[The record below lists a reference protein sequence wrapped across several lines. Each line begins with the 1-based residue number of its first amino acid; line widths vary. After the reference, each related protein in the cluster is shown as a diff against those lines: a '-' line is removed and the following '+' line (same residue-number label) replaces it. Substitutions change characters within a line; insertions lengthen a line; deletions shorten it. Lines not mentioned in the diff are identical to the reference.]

1 MNGLV
6 KKFFEFAIGNGI
18 VIILGIVTTFI
29 GTRLIQPLESG
40 KTDTFISYS
49 GLIVLLVTMGI
60 DQAFIRYYNDEK
72 EENRGSLLRKSLVYP
87 VGLSILIILVCLLL
101 YKTMSMILVKE
112 ENLFISVMFGINILI
127 SVINNFA
134 LINIRM
140 KQQAKLYSLVSASNK
155 IGYVAAL
162 LGFYGIFGDNYR
174 TLIYTIVG
182 ANLIMLIFALIVG
195 RKEWFGR
202 GNKAQTQT
210 KTLRKYG
217 MPFIFS
223 MGLTWIFQSAAILSM
238 NLLIKNSN
246 EAAYQVGVYGGA
258 MKIVA
263 ILNTIQGVF
272 TTFWIPIAYER
283 YAKAPEDTKFFS
295 KISEIVSFFM
305 LCFAAG
311 LMLLKDVVINFLGR
325 GYVDAKFIFP
335 FLVMM
340 PIMYTISETTFL
352 GINFKK
358 QTKKHITISGI
369 AAAFNV
375 IGNIILVP
383 YLGARGAA
391 ISTGLAY
398 IVFFAVRTYYGN
410 KYYKIDIKYSRF
422 IPSLLAV
429 YGYAILSSIY
439 SYNNIILVTGLLT
452 FAILF
457 ISYRELI
464 SQIIKMAISK
474 IKK

>member
-72 EENRGSLLRKSLVYP
+72 EENRGSLLRKSLVYT
-87 VGLSILIILVCLLL
+87 VGIYILIILVCLLL

-112 ENLFISVMFGINILI
+112 ENLFISLMFGINILI

-162 LGFYGIFGDNYR
+162 LGFYGVFGDNYR

-210 KTLRKYG
+210 KTLRNYG

-238 NLLIKNSN
+238 NLLIKNM
-246 EAAYQVGVYGGA
+246 EEFVY
-258 MKIVA
+258 
-263 ILNTIQGVF
+263 
-272 TTFWIPIAYER
+272 E
-283 YAKAPEDTKFFS
+283 
-295 KISEIVSFFM
+295 
-305 LCFAAG
+305 C
-311 LMLLKDVVINFLGR
+311 
-325 GYVDAKFIFP
+325 
-335 FLVMM
+335 
-340 PIMYTISETTFL
+340 
-352 GINFKK
+352 
-358 QTKKHITISGI
+358 
-369 AAAFNV
+369 
-375 IGNIILVP
+375 
-383 YLGARGAA
+383 
-391 ISTGLAY
+391 
-398 IVFFAVRTYYGN
+398 
-410 KYYKIDIKYSRF
+410 
-422 IPSLLAV
+422 
-429 YGYAILSSIY
+429 
-439 SYNNIILVTGLLT
+439 
-452 FAILF
+452 
-457 ISYRELI
+457 
-464 SQIIKMAISK
+464 
-474 IKK
+474 